1 MAHGRV
7 FAMTDQRATTF
18 WETQAERGTAVM
30 MRLLRWIA
38 LHLGRRVARWVL
50 YPLTAYFVLTSAAT
64 RRASRDFL
72 VRVLPA
78 PPTFRD
84 VLRHVFTFAS
94 VSLDRVFFLTGS
106 HAFNVTAHGDAPVAA
121 LARAGGTLLFVAHF
135 GSFEVMRIGAVRQWR
150 LPLRIVLDG
159 NVGRNFMTALAELN
173 PALAAGI
180 INSADRGFDHVLKI
194 REALADGATVGMM
207 VDRVRDGER
216 AVAVEFL
223 GATARF
229 PAGPWLV
236 AAALRVPVVVA
247 FAAWQGHDR
256 YQLQFE
262 VFAPLIELPRERRA
276 AALQE
281 VVQRYADRLGL
292 AVRAAPY
299 NWANFYDF
307 WPR

>member
-1 MAHGRV
+1 MSEQGDA
-7 FAMTDQRATTF
+7 TF
-18 WETQAERGTAVM
+18 WETQTERGTAFM

-38 LHLGRRVARWVL
+38 LHLGRRIARLVL
-50 YPLTAYFVLTSAAT
+50 YPLTAYFVLTSRST

-72 VRVLPA
+72 TRVLPA
-78 PPTFRD
+78 PPTARD

-94 VSLDRVFFLTGS
+94 VSLDRVFFLTE
-106 HAFNVTAHGDAPVAA
+106 AYPFRVTAQGDVPVAA
-121 LARAGGTLLFVAHF
+121 LARAAGTLLFVAHF
-135 GSFEVMRIGAVRQWR
+135 GSFEVMRSGAIRQWH

-159 NVGRNFMTALAELN
+159 NVGRHFMTALAELN

-180 INSADRGFDHVLKI
+180 IDSADRGFDHVLKI
-194 REALADGATVGMM
+194 REALAAGAMVGMM

-216 AVAVEFL
+216 AVEVEFL

-236 AAALRVPVVVA
+236 AAALQVPVVVA
-247 FAAWQGHDR
+247 FAAWQGDDR
-256 YQLQFE
+256 YQMHFE
-262 VFAPLIELPRERRA
+262 IFAPLIELPRQRRD

-281 VVQRYADRLGL
+281 VVQRYADRLAL

-307 WPR
+307 WPQ